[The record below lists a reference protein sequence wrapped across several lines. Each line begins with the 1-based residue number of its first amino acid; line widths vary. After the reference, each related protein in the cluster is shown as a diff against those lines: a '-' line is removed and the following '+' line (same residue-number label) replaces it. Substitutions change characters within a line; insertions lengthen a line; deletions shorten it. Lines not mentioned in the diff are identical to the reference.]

1 MTKVI
6 WRFFLSWFI
15 LDRLGRD
22 RTANKSL
29 FGGGG
34 GGAGGPP
41 GEIPNCRHQTGKI
54 CENVKYNLQQYKYR
68 GQKDIFKA
76 LYEAAL
82 VGPEAVKPA
91 EAEDILGL
99 NTNLVTKAI
108 SKRSSMGFPMD
119 FDSEDS
125 IPGSVFSVKIMKSI
139 FTKISWNFIFPIWIL
154 MAKILHSYSIPEFRG
169 GPGGGRRGV
178 GGGQYKLRDLFVLYA
193 KLGDRNSTGQHINLA
208 QCDKWLKQAGVID
221 NWNVTSTDTASCFRK
236 ISR

>member
-125 IPGSVFSVKIMKSI
+125 IPGSVFFRENDFHQKFRENSENYFHEKFREILFSLYGFWWRRFFI
-139 FTKISWNFIFPIWIL
+139 HTLFQNF
-154 MAKILHSYSIPEFRG
+154 E
-169 GPGGGRRGV
+169 V
-178 GGGQYKLRDLFVLYA
+178 VLVEA
-193 KLGDRNSTGQHINLA
+193 
-208 QCDKWLKQAGVID
+208 VEE
-221 NWNVTSTDTASCFRK
+221 
-236 ISR
+236 

>member
-29 FGGGG
+29 FGG

-125 IPGSVFSVKIMKSI
+125 IP
-139 FTKISWNFIFPIWIL
+139 
-154 MAKILHSYSIPEFRG
+154 EFRG
-169 GPGGGRRGV
+169 GPGGPAGGRR
-178 GGGQYKLRDLFVLYA
+178 GQYKLRDLFVLYA